1 MTPDEPPVPA
11 RRHRHRHRRPARA
24 GHAPASDAGGPAG
37 PAAPAGVESAPDAG
51 LAVRRGP
58 SWRRRRRT
66 PVLRVRMRF
75 AWWQL
80 GVAALCMVLA
90 GWVVMILQP
99 WHPR

>member
-1 MTPDEPPVPA
+1 
-11 RRHRHRHRRPARA
+11 
-24 GHAPASDAGGPAG
+24 
-37 PAAPAGVESAPDAG
+37 
-51 LAVRRGP
+51 
-58 SWRRRRRT
+58 
-66 PVLRVRMRF
+66 MRF